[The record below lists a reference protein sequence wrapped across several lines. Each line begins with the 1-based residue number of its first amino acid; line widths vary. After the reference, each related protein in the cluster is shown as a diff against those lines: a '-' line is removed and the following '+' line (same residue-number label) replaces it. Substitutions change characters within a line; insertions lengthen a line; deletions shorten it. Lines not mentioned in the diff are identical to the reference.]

1 MEARI
6 SFGELNKGFMDGLFK
21 AGGYLRQ
28 SGMDPKLHE
37 LINTRMSQINGCA
50 YCLDMHFKDAV
61 HTGETEQRLYSLPA
75 WRECPYYTAAER
87 AALAFAEALNANH
100 MEDEIFDELAK
111 HFSKEQIADITL
123 SVAMI
128 GTWNKLNI
136 AFRTVPGGYTVGMH
150 G

>member
-6 SFGELNKGFMDGLFK
+6 SFGDVNKGFSDGLFK
-21 AGGYLRQ
+21 TGAYLRQ
-28 SGMDPKLHE
+28 GVDAKLHE

-50 YCLDMHFKDAV
+50 YCLDMHFKDAI
-61 HTGETEQRLYSLPA
+61 HNGEDAQRLYSLPA
-75 WRECPYYTAAER
+75 WRETPYYSEAER

-100 MEDEIFDELAK
+100 MDDEIYDELAK
-111 HFSKEQIADITL
+111 HFSKEQIADIAL

-136 AFRTVPGGYTVGMH
+136 AFRTVPGGYTVGQH

>member
-6 SFGELNKGFMDGLFK
+6 SFGDVKKGFADGLFK
-21 AGGYLRQ
+21 TGAYLRQ
-28 SGMDPKLHE
+28 GLDQKLHE

-50 YCLDMHFKDAV
+50 YCLDMHFKDAT
-61 HTGETEQRLYSLPA
+61 HIGETAQRLYSLPA
-75 WRECPYYTAAER
+75 WRETPYYSEAER

-100 MEDEIFDELAK
+100 MDDETYDELAK
-111 HFSKEQIADITL
+111 HFSKEEIADIAL

-136 AFRTVPGGYTVGMH
+136 AFRTVPGGYSVGQH

>member
-6 SFGELNKGFMDGLFK
+6 SFEDVNKGFMDGLFK
-21 AGGYLRQ
+21 TGAYLRQ
-28 SGMDPKLHE
+28 GVDAKLHE

-50 YCLDMHFKDAV
+50 YCLDMHYKDAV
-61 HTGETEQRLYSLPA
+61 HHGEDPQRLYSLPA
-75 WRECPYYTAAER
+75 WRECPYYTEAER

-100 MEDEIFDELAK
+100 MNEKIYNDLAQ
-111 HFSKEQIADITL
+111 HFSKSQIADIAL

-136 AFRTVPGGYTVGMH
+136 AFHTVPGGYTVGQH

>member
-6 SFGELNKGFMDGLFK
+6 SYTDLGKGFTDGLFK
-21 AGGYLRQ
+21 SGGYVRQ
-28 SGMDPKLHE
+28 SGLDPKLIE

-61 HTGETEQRLYSLPA
+61 HLGEDPQRLYSLPA
-75 WRECPYYTAAER
+75 WRECPYYTEAER
-87 AALAFAEALNANH
+87 AVLAFAEALNGSH
-100 MEDEIFDELAK
+100 MNDEIFNEVAK
-111 HFSKEQIADITL
+111 HFSKAQIADISL
-123 SVAMI
+123 AVAMI

-136 AFRTVPGGYTVGMH
+136 AFHTVPGGYQVGQH